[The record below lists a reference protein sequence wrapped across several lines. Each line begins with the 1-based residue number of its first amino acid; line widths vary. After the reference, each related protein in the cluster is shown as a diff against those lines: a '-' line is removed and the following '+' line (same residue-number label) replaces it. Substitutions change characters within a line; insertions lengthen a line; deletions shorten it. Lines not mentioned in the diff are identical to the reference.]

1 MEKLILDLQ
10 DHLQQTCGSLLGTV
24 DEDYGQL
31 QMMFQ
36 EEAASDTYPI
46 TSPALLINTQSV
58 SWNNLAKAAQKGT
71 ATVVVTLA
79 IDCYDDTHIDQPQ
92 RTLIEDRLTLMER
105 IHWALQNFKP
115 SGATPLVRT
124 QTRLY
129 HLPHLW
135 KAYETTYLCEVTD
148 TQPPNQSTKNTP

>member
-1 MEKLILDLQ
+1 MWLAARHSGRRLWSATNDVSGGGGVR
-10 DHLQQTCGSLLGTV
+10 HLPHHL
-24 DEDYGQL
+24 
-31 QMMFQ
+31 
-36 EEAASDTYPI
+36 
-46 TSPALLINTQSV
+46 PALLINTQSV

-148 TQPPNQSTKNTP
+148 TQPPNQSTQNTP